1 MSFHVFCSSLRT
13 QLTVLDIRVI
23 VLLANFIG
31 LVRVSFIFLQ
41 IPGFQIS
48 SRAYALAP
56 GLHGTAWH
64 GAVSLEKDEVMF
76 CLYWQERRLKNPII
90 HYHTIYIYICIYIY
104 ILIYCTKKHRQW
116 TFHCSS
122 KLWVVTPKKT
132 CRILQVGTM
141 FFFMIYVWFIEIY
154 QCYSPALNTSVLLG
168 KTRGWSKLHQATQPA
183 MTTADDLPTLEAPPC
198 GFWGNSETLLNTMD
212 TTDKDE

>member
-1 MSFHVFCSSLRT
+1 MISGTPNQPTVPFLLARWRSVSLCPFMSFHVFCSSLRT

-90 HYHTIYIYICIYIY
+90 HYHTIYIYVYIY
-104 ILIYCTKKHRQW
+104 LYTAPRNIGNELFIVHPNYELWHPKKHVES
-116 TFHCSS
+116 C
-122 KLWVVTPKKT
+122 KLAPCFFLWFMYDSLKFISVT
-132 CRILQVGTM
+132 
-141 FFFMIYVWFIEIY
+141 
-154 QCYSPALNTSVLLG
+154 
-168 KTRGWSKLHQATQPA
+168 HQP
-183 MTTADDLPTLEAPPC
+183 
-198 GFWGNSETLLNTMD
+198 
-212 TTDKDE
+212 